1 MPSVIS
7 FIGRSGVG
15 KTTLI
20 ENIIPELKAKGHRVA
35 VIKHTPHGFDMDT
48 KGKDSWRFSQAGAD
62 IVAVSSLD
70 RLCIIQQTLEE
81 ISLEQIISTLES
93 QVDLILVE
101 GYKHSQFPKI
111 EVVRPPISSNILF
124 GPQNIEAVVS
134 DQQLPLDIPQ
144 FRFQETRAIANFII
158 ERLIV
163 ETLAPLMD
171 KVAYSTPGASH

>member
-20 ENIIPELKAKGHRVA
+20 ENIIPELKAKGYRVA

-48 KGKDSWRFSQAGAD
+48 KGKDSWRFSCAGAD
-62 IVAVSSLD
+62 VIAVSSRE
-70 RLCIIQQTLEE
+70 RLCIIQQSSEE
-81 ISLEQIISTLES
+81 TSLEHIIFMLES

-101 GYKHSQFPKI
+101 GYKHSHWPKI
-111 EVVRPPISSNILF
+111 EVVRSPISSNLLY
-124 GPQNIEAVVS
+124 GLQNIEAVVS

-144 FRFQETRAIANFII
+144 FRFHETRAIANFIVKQLNMPI
-158 ERLIV
+158 S
-163 ETLAPLMD
+163 TLSLD
-171 KVAYSTPGASH
+171 REVCISPGAFH

>member
-20 ENIIPELKAKGHRVA
+20 ENIIPELKAKGYRVA

-48 KGKDSWRFSQAGAD
+48 KGKDSWRFSQSGAD
-62 IVAVSSLD
+62 IIAVSSKD
-70 RLCIIQQTLEE
+70 KLCIMQQPPEE
-81 ISLEQIISTLES
+81 TPLEQIISMLET
-93 QVDLILVE
+93 QIDLILVE

-111 EVVRPPISSNILF
+111 EVVRSPISSNILN
-124 GPQNIEAVVS
+124 GLQNIEAVVS

-144 FRFQETRAIANFII
+144 FRFQENRSIANFII
-158 ERLIV
+158 KRLAMV
-163 ETLAPLMD
+163 SLAPVMD
-171 KVAYSTPGASH
+171 LASCTS

>member
-1 MPSVIS
+1 MRSVIS

-20 ENIIPELKAKGHRVA
+20 ENIIPELKARGYRVA

-48 KGKDSWRFSQAGAD
+48 KGKDSWRFSSAGAD

-70 RLCIIQQTLEE
+70 RLCVIQQTPEE
-81 ISLEQIISTLES
+81 TSLEQIISTLES

-101 GYKHSQFPKI
+101 GYKHSHWPKI
-111 EVVRPPISSNILF
+111 EVMRSPLSYNILNS
-124 GPQNIEAVVS
+124 QHNIEAVVS

-144 FRFQETRAIANFII
+144 FRFHETRAIASFII
-158 ERLIV
+158 ERLTV
-163 ETLAPLMD
+163 ETLAPMMD
-171 KVAYSTPGASH
+171 EVAYSSPGASN